1 VITVVVVG
9 AGIAGLTT
17 AAALAR
23 VGIPCRVYEQTA
35 ELGQVGAGIQL
46 APNATRLLHRLGPI
60 QLADRAVTPAAIVLR
75 QWDDGGALGRTML
88 GQACLDR
95 FAAPYYTFH
104 RADLHGCLLDL
115 LPADVVV
122 LGRRCVG
129 VRESPGGAELRFAD
143 GGTVTADLVVGA
155 DGIHSTVRKLLA
167 SDHPRFS
174 GQVMYRGLVPAD
186 RVPHLA
192 AEPQVT
198 LWLGAGRHCVH
209 YPVAAGELVSFGA
222 TAPADGWRTESWTAP
237 GRVNNLLAG
246 YASWH
251 DELLALLFSAD
262 TVTRWALHDRD
273 PLDTWCGER
282 VALVGD
288 AAHPMLPFGAQGA
301 NQAVEDAFV
310 LAECLRGKD
319 RDTIPAALR
328 RYESLRRPRTA
339 EVQHR
344 SRSNQ
349 RQLHLTDNQRQ
360 AGDDQ
365 PSLLDQAWLFDYDAE
380 AQARQAQPA
389 AS

>member
-23 VGIPCRVYEQTA
+23 AGIPCQVYEQAA
-35 ELGQVGAGIQL
+35 EVGEVGAGIQL
-46 APNATRLLHRLGPI
+46 APNATRLLRRLGPI
-60 QLADRAVTPAAIVLR
+60 RLADRAVTPGAIELR
-75 QWDDGGALGRTML
+75 QWDDGGVLGRTVL

-95 FAAPYYTFH
+95 FSAPYYALH
-104 RADLHGCLLDL
+104 RADLHRCLLDL
-115 LPADVVV
+115 LPVDSLV
-122 LGRRCVG
+122 LGRRCAG
-129 VRESPGGAELRFAD
+129 VHETPGGAELRFAD

-155 DGIHSTVRKLLA
+155 DGIHSTVRQLLA
-167 SDHPRFS
+167 ADHPRFS

-186 RVPHLA
+186 RVPRLT

-198 LWLGAGRHCVH
+198 LWLGPGRHCVH
-209 YPVAAGELVSFGA
+209 YPVAASDLVSFGA

-237 GRVNNLLAG
+237 GRVDDLLAG
-246 YASWH
+246 YAGWH
-251 DELLALLFSAD
+251 DELLALLSSVD

-273 PLDTWCGER
+273 PLGTWCGER

-310 LAECLRGKD
+310 LAECLRGKE
-319 RDTIPAALR
+319 RDAIPAALR
-328 RYESLRRPRTA
+328 HYESLRQPRTA

-344 SRSNQ
+344 SRANQ
-349 RQLHLTDNQRQ
+349 RQLHLTDKQRQ

-365 PSLLDQAWLFDYDAE
+365 AGLLDQAWLFGYDAE